1 MGKSELVRLVRRGCV
16 APGKGNQRQIPGL
29 DGVRGLAALLVIA
42 YHYRLAL
49 ISKDVFSKIWIHGS
63 SLGWCGVD
71 IFFVLSGFLITGILL
86 DMKGTPHYFRN
97 FYARR
102 TLRIFPVYFGV
113 LTVVYLLLPLIARP
127 RLAPDYWP
135 CQRSQSWQWTYL
147 TNFGMAIHG
156 PQIAMTSQISLGH
169 FWTLAV
175 EEHFYLFWPVMV
187 FALSP
192 RQLKAAC
199 IFLGGAALI
208 LRCVLAFGHLDLIG
222 LTPFRLDTLCLG
234 GLLAIYAREGRLTF
248 RNRPLLVGSLAYMA
262 YVAWKF
268 SFELSLPLHP
278 AFQVAAWV
286 AVDVLSVW
294 LVIAGITGFALF
306 RFPILRAIGKYS
318 YGIYVYHFLFFEPT
332 KRRLPALI
340 GRHVHQPLLANLA
353 FLAITV
359 PLVLLFSVASYHLY
373 ESQFLKLKRLF
384 PVGSC
389 RQDES
394 EGGASLIKANGLL
407 DLTGAGNSHRQ

>member
-1 MGKSELVRLVRRGCV
+1 MIDRFMIQGRCVRKSTAQMGKGD
-16 APGKGNQRQIPGL
+16 QRQIPGL
-29 DGVRGLAALLVIA
+29 DGVRGLAVLLVIA

-49 ISKDVFSKIWIHGS
+49 KSEDVFSKIWIHGS

-102 TLRIFPVYFGV
+102 TLRIFPLYFGV
-113 LTVVYLLLPLIARP
+113 LAVVYLLLPLIARA

-135 CQRSQSWQWTYL
+135 FHHWQMWQWTYL

-156 PQIAMTSQISLGH
+156 PPAAMTSQISLGH
-169 FWTLAV
+169 FWTLSV
-175 EEHFYLFWPVMV
+175 EEHFYLFWPAIV

-208 LRCVLAFGHLDLIG
+208 LRCVLAFGHLNLIG

-234 GLLAIYAREGRLTF
+234 GLLAIYAREGPLTI
-248 RNRPLLVGSLAYMA
+248 RNRPLLVASLAYMTF
-262 YVAWKF
+262 VAWKF
-268 SFELSLPLHP
+268 SVELSLPLHP
-278 AFQVAAWV
+278 AYQVVAWI

-306 RFPILRAIGKYS
+306 RLPVLRAIGKYS
-318 YGIYVYHFLFFEPT
+318 YGIYVYHFLFFEPI
-332 KRRLPALI
+332 KWNLPPLI
-340 GRHVHQPLLANLA
+340 GRHVHNPLLGNLT
-353 FLAITV
+353 FLAIMV
-359 PLVLLFSVASYHLY
+359 PSVLLFSVASYHLY
-373 ESQFLKLKRLF
+373 ESRFLKLKRFF
-384 PVGSC
+384 PVGNPS
-389 RQDES
+389 QDKSGHGDGMKVEQVTV
-394 EGGASLIKANGLL
+394 E
-407 DLTGAGNSHRQ
+407 